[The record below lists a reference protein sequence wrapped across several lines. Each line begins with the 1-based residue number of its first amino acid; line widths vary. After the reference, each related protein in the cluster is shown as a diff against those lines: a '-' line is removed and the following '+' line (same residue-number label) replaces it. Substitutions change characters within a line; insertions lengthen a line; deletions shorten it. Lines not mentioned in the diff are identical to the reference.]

1 MTHRVLTIA
10 QVAEQLQ
17 IKESWIRAK
26 CEGREITFSMLGG
39 QYRFTDAHVDEI
51 IRQFEEKPAK
61 VQRGPRA
68 IAPRNVTRLD
78 AKVPPRLR
86 KKQQAS

>member
-1 MTHRVLTIA
+1 MTQRVLTIA

-26 CEGREITFSMLGG
+26 CEGREVSFTMLGG
-39 QYRFTDAHVDEI
+39 QYRFTPEHVDAI
-51 IRQFEEKPAK
+51 IRQFEQTPAK
-61 VQRGPRA
+61 AQRGPRA

-86 KKQQAS
+86 KKQAS